1 LKSRA
6 VIKERANDL
15 EEDMKKS
22 PWTSLCA
29 LAGSIITASLAQAAG
44 DMPRYSFKIGQEL
57 VYQSSSDFHSA
68 HQSIKQTET
77 ATFWVTR
84 QNRDGSWHLVVLRK
98 QTEPGRSDETRK
110 LNSFDISAG
119 GQVAGKP
126 GAVENEPLSAPFFTL
141 PSHVAQAQQ
150 GWEVSQNEAMQ
161 TAYRLKSAPS
171 DPAGQWIFEATGK
184 GIFQDIYLGTS
195 TNTIYFDGARGLIQK
210 IVSVDHQG
218 FGFVGDGKGVAQ
230 LKSAAAKD
238 PGWMTQLAWECD
250 VCAKAKAGV
259 RAALESLQTGMN
271 ESAAKAAAK
280 AALQTAQNRVKL
292 PVIREEIQSQLLQLD
307 SSFKYAAED
316 EGKSDAL
323 LNKAAASW
331 ATTDLDGH
339 KHALEDYRGTVV
351 ALDFWYRG
359 CGWCMRAMPQ
369 IKALAEQ
376 FRGRP
381 VVILGMNTDPDDKDA
396 RFVVDKLQL
405 NYLTLKA
412 AGLPE
417 KYGVQG
423 FPTFLVID
431 QQGIVRA
438 RHVGYSPT
446 LREEMGRAIENLL
459 QEGTDGG
466 RNKAGA
472 IKPSSQ
478 QAH

>member
-1 LKSRA
+1 
-6 VIKERANDL
+6 L

-29 LAGSIITASLAQAAG
+29 LAGGIITASLAQAAG
-44 DMPRYSFKIGQEL
+44 EMPRYNFKIGQEL
-57 VYQSSSDFHSA
+57 VYESSSDFHAA
-68 HQSIKQTET
+68 HQSIKETET

-98 QTEPGRSDETRK
+98 QSGEGPETRK
-110 LNSFDISAG
+110 LNSFDISAD
-119 GQVAGKP
+119 GQVVGKP
-126 GAVENEPLSAPFFTL
+126 SAVENEPLSSPFFPL
-141 PSHVAQAQQ
+141 PSHVADAQQ
-150 GWEVSQNEAMQ
+150 GWEFSQNEAMQ
-161 TAYRLKSAPS
+161 SAYRLKSAPS
-171 DPAGQWIFEATGK
+171 DPAGQWVFEATGK
-184 GIFQDIYLGTS
+184 GIFQDIYLVTS
-195 TNTIYFDGARGLIQK
+195 TNTIYFDGARGLIEK
-210 IVSVDHQG
+210 IASVDHQG
-218 FGFVGDGKGVAQ
+218 FGFVGDGKGVVK

-259 RAALESLQTGMN
+259 RAALESLKTGVN
-271 ESAAKAAAK
+271 QAAAKAAAK
-280 AALQTAQNRVKL
+280 AALQTAQNRVNL
-292 PVIREEIQSQLLQLD
+292 PVIREDIQSQLLQLD

-339 KHALEDYRGTVV
+339 KHALEDYRGKVV

-369 IKALAEQ
+369 IKALADQ

-381 VVILGMNTDPDDKDA
+381 VVILGMNTDQDDKDA

-412 AGLPE
+412 AALPE

-423 FPTFLVID
+423 FPTFLIID
-431 QQGIVRA
+431 QQGILRA

-446 LREEMGRAIENLL
+446 LLDEMGRAIENLL
-459 QEGTDGG
+459 KEGTDGDP
-466 RNKAGA
+466 NKAGA

-478 QAH
+478 ETH